1 MKALTRFRSEQSIS
15 FGVRCFKTVLRRI
28 RSVRL
33 GGFLSAMS
41 PPLWGTCRSC
51 ALGAL
56 VALVAA
62 TGQAGVAVTGHAGLV
77 PRTTND
83 RDFVSVGKD
92 QGYYMVSSDSGR
104 WWHWG
109 LGRAPVVEPTW
120 FTAGYGDDVI
130 VIPFDANDRVAYAP
144 VYIYTILPD
153 SFQKRRLQ
161 AVILGVTDQADVRRI
176 FGRPDIQGTA
186 GGYKVWFYQIK
197 VYNPFEEFPDLH

>member
-1 MKALTRFRSEQSIS
+1 MKTLTNFRREQLIS
-15 FGVRCFKTVLRRI
+15 FGIRYFKTVLKRI
-28 RSVRL
+28 RSICP
-33 GGFLSAMS
+33 GGFQSEMS
-41 PPLWGTCRSC
+41 LLLRGPLRSC
-51 ALGAL
+51 GFVALM
-56 VALVAA
+56 ALVAA
-62 TGQAGVAVTGHAGLV
+62 TGHAGLV
-77 PRTTND
+77 PRTAND
-83 RDFVSVGKD
+83 RDFVSAGKD

-153 SFQKRRLQ
+153 SFQKQRLQ
-161 AVILGVTDQADVRRI
+161 AVTIGVTGQADVRRI

-186 GGYKVWFYQIK
+186 GGYKVWFYQIR
-197 VYNPFEEFPDLH
+197 VYNPFEEKPDRH